1 MITSNPPFSQDSYGP
16 EAVIMKGVNGV
27 NWQLAEYE
35 KRGGYQALRK
45 ILSDEY
51 SPEDVIAEVKKSA
64 LRGRGGA
71 GFPTGLKWSF
81 MPKGD
86 GQKYIVCNSDEGE
99 PGTFKDRDLLRYNP
113 HIVIEGM
120 AIAAYAIGAS
130 VGYNYIHGEIWEVY
144 ERFEEALEEA
154 RLAGYLGDKLLGSD
168 FSFDLFA
175 HHGFGAYICGEETA
189 LLESIEG
196 KKGQPRFKPP
206 FPASYGLYGCPTTIN
221 NTETF
226 AAVPSLILGGGDA
239 YLALGKPNNG
249 GTKIFSVSGDVQ
261 NPGNYEVRLGTPF
274 SKLLEMAGGVRE
286 GNRLKAVIP
295 GGSSMPVLPAN
306 IMMSTDMDYD
316 SIAEAGSML
325 GSGAVIIMDETR
337 CMVRCLLRL
346 SYFYHEESC
355 GQCTPCREGTGW
367 LYRLVKRIHSGL
379 GEEGDIDKLLS
390 LSDNIGGRTIC
401 ALGDAA
407 ALPVKSF
414 IEHFRPE
421 FEYLVTHKES
431 QIESK

>member
-1 MITSNPPFSQDSYGP
+1 MMTSTPPFPTNSYGP
-16 EAVIMKGVNGV
+16 DAVIMKGIDGL
-27 NWQLAEYE
+27 NWNLGAYE

-45 ILSDEY
+45 ILSEGI

-81 MPKGD
+81 MPKGE
-86 GQKYIVCNSDEGE
+86 GQKYVVCNSDEGE

-154 RLAGYLGDKLLGSD
+154 RSAGYLGSQLLGSK
-168 FSFDLFA
+168 FSFNLHA

-206 FPASYGLYGCPTTIN
+206 FPASYGRYGSPTTSN

-226 AAVPSLILGGGDA
+226 AAVPSLILEGADA
-239 YLALGKPNNG
+239 YLSLGKPNNG
-249 GTKIFSVSGDVQ
+249 VTKIFSVSGDVAK
-261 NPGNYEVRLGTPF
+261 PGNYEVRLGTPF
-274 SKLLEMAGGVRE
+274 ANLLKMAGGMRD
-286 GNRLKAVIP
+286 GRRLKAVIP
-295 GGSSMPVLPAN
+295 GGSSMPVLPAEV
-306 IMMSTDMDYD
+306 MMATDMDYD
-316 SIAEAGSML
+316 SIAKAGSML
-325 GSGAVIIMDETR
+325 GSGAVIVMDETR

-367 LYRLVKRIHSGL
+367 LYRLVKRIQNGT
-379 GEEGDIDKLLS
+379 GEEGDIEKLLS

-421 FEYLVTHKES
+421 FEYLIKHKKSQVES
-431 QIESK
+431 T

>member
-367 LYRLVKRIHSGL
+367 LYRLVKRIHSGR

>member
-1 MITSNPPFSQDSYGP
+1 M
-16 EAVIMKGVNGV
+16 
-27 NWQLAEYE
+27 
-35 KRGGYQALRK
+35 
-45 ILSDEY
+45 
-51 SPEDVIAEVKKSA
+51 
-64 LRGRGGA
+64 
-71 GFPTGLKWSF
+71 
-81 MPKGD
+81 
-86 GQKYIVCNSDEGE
+86 
-99 PGTFKDRDLLRYNP
+99 
-113 HIVIEGM
+113 
-120 AIAAYAIGAS
+120 
-130 VGYNYIHGEIWEVY
+130 
-144 ERFEEALEEA
+144 
-154 RLAGYLGDKLLGSD
+154 
-168 FSFDLFA
+168 
-175 HHGFGAYICGEETA
+175 
-189 LLESIEG
+189 
-196 KKGQPRFKPP
+196 
-206 FPASYGLYGCPTTIN
+206 
-221 NTETF
+221 
-226 AAVPSLILGGGDA
+226 PSLILGGGDA

-325 GSGAVIIMDETR
+325 GSGAVIVMDETR